1 MYFHI
6 VEVASDMISI
16 WVVEFWVL
24 IHVEPDG
31 ERGDERDNGV
41 CEEDEDCLARA
52 LGARLSWGGRQA
64 KAQA

>member
-6 VEVASDMISI
+6 VEVASDMIST

-41 CEEDEDCLARA
+41 CEEAEYCLARA
-52 LGARLSWGGRQA
+52 LAARWSWGGRQA